1 MQPAS
6 SNCAAASPDAE
17 VRQLEQRLTS
27 VLRPGVLFPD
37 WSAVTSAAA
46 RSTLVAMIEV
56 TWNTRVWRQQTA
68 AEDEMRRAILEL
80 YARLGRAPA
89 PEEIGMASEHVFT
102 LLHRQAKRDLVVLD
116 GDRLTG
122 AYPLTDRRTEHR
134 VRVEGPTLHAMCAI
148 DALGVGAMYGT
159 SSVIESRCRLCR
171 AAIDITTADR
181 GRRLETVLPAETM
194 VLAGIAYRG
203 GCAATSLCTT
213 IAFFCSEAHLRQWP
227 FGQASEG
234 TGFRLSSDEAFEVG
248 RAIFG
253 PTLAPPALQVQ
264 PEPTAC
270 SARQASGP
278 RPW

>member
-1 MQPAS
+1 MQPTS
-6 SNCAAASPDAE
+6 SNCAAASPDAK

-46 RSTLVAMIEV
+46 RSTLVAMIEA
-56 TWNTRVWRQQTA
+56 TWDTRVWRQQTA

-89 PEEIGMASEHVFT
+89 PEEITWYCGIATEHVFT
-102 LLHRQAKRDLVVLD
+102 LLHRLAKRDLVVLD

-122 AYPLTDRRTEHR
+122 VYPLTDRPTEHR
-134 VRVEGPTLHAMCAI
+134 VRVEGPTLYAMCAI

-159 SSVIESRCRLCR
+159 SSVIESRCRLCG

-213 IAFFCSEAHLRQWP
+213 IAFFCSDAHLRQWQ
-227 FGQASEG
+227 FGQASAG
-234 TGFRLSSDEAFEVG
+234 TGFRLSTDEAFEVG

-253 PTLAPPALQVQ
+253 PTLAPPTLEVQ
-264 PEPTAC
+264 PGPTA
-270 SARQASGP
+270 
-278 RPW
+278 